1 MNITEA
7 LELLESAPQSETK
20 KAAINKVM
28 SQKQAVEIVRKG
40 LLSKKP
46 NDELD
51 SLYTKRVW
59 QVVKNQKRPGVKPV
73 RQKNNEISKSIDNTQ
88 PVICEKCGNDMSVD
102 KREGGCVANYCPWCN
117 TRKPKTI

>member
-1 MNITEA
+1 MNTTEA

-59 QVVKNQKRPGVKPV
+59 QVVKNQKRPRV
-73 RQKNNEISKSIDNTQ
+73 
-88 PVICEKCGNDMSVD
+88 
-102 KREGGCVANYCPWCN
+102 
-117 TRKPKTI
+117 